1 MSENRIM
8 QQVTTIFSV
17 FMVFFYIGVGIFL
30 IFYMERTIVDKPV
43 RVILGSTFLL
53 YGFFRAFRAYMK
65 IVEVFFKK
73 DEKDKFDKTRYNR

>member
-53 YGFFRAFRAYMK
+53 YGFFRAFRAYMN

-73 DEKDKFDKTRYNR
+73 DDKDKFDKTGYNR

>member
-1 MSENRIM
+1 M

-53 YGFFRAFRAYMK
+53 YGFFRAFRAYMN

-73 DEKDKFDKTRYNR
+73 DDKDKFDKTRYNR